1 MKTKDGVV
9 QATLW
14 LSMVVYLSCS
24 EPAIAQCPPAASEV
38 AQSFVREFQTAP
50 DWHTLQAVYERY
62 ISRERRFSFRQ
73 LEMLKGEIVNRFGA
87 RPDALFPEPDLVE
100 ERPFTAS
107 NARGAEVTLTAAYP
121 QGRVTQV
128 TRLVCEGGAWKVQG
142 FEFGP
147 G

>member
-9 QATLW
+9 QATFW
-14 LSMVVYLSCS
+14 LIMVVYLSCS

-73 LEMLKGEIVNRFGA
+73 LELLKDEIVNRFGV
-87 RPDALFPEPDLVE
+87 RPDAVFPEPDLVE
-100 ERPFTAS
+100 ERPFPATS
-107 NARGAEVTLTAAYP
+107 ARGAEVTLTAAYP

-142 FEFGP
+142 FKFQP